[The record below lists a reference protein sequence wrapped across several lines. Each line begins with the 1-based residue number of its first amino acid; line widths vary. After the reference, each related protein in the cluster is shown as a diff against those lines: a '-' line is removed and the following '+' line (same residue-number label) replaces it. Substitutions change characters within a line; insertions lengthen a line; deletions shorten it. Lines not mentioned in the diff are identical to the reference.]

1 MLNNKKVLWFTGL
14 SGSGK
19 TTLAY
24 KVKDELQKKGLKV
37 AIFDGDSI
45 RDKITKK
52 LGFTKEDIWE
62 NNKLIANLAAENI
75 SKFDVILVPVISPY
89 REHRAKVRE
98 IIGDVFNEV
107 YIRASLEE
115 CIKRD
120 TKGLYKKAIN
130 GEINNLIGFAEIS
143 PYESPVNPDLIIDT
157 ENLTIHESLSR
168 IINFVINQ

>member
-1 MLNNKKVLWFTGL
+1 MLKNKKVLWFTGL

-19 TTLAY
+19 TTLAF
-24 KVKDELQKKGLKV
+24 KLKDELQKKGLKV

-45 RDKITKK
+45 RDKINKK
-52 LGFTKEDIWE
+52 LGFSKEDIWK
-62 NNKLIANLAAENI
+62 NNELIAHLVVENI
-75 SKFDVILVPVISPY
+75 PKFDVILVPVISPY

-107 YIRASLEE
+107 YIKATLEE

-130 GEINNLIGFAEIS
+130 GEIDNLIGFAETS
-143 PYESPVNPDLIIDT
+143 PYEPPLTPDLLIDT
-157 ENLTIHESLSR
+157 ENLTIQESLSR
-168 IINFVINQ
+168 LIDFVFEK